1 MMIVLVQGIRGWLSE
16 TMKPGDKIVINSEM
30 GAGSGLRISK
40 DDLRPNM

>member
-40 DDLRPNM
+40 GDLRPNM